1 MAFLISPNLPANVVE
16 IGNELSQARLDAINN
31 GSSPTAGNPFVTV
44 SYLTGQLSPYITTST
59 ATSTFAPKASPT
71 FTGTVTIPAGASI
84 SGYLTTASAASTY
97 QTIAGMSAYL
107 TDAPSDGSE
116 YVRKNGAWSVATGGG
131 GGISDAPSDGSMYA
145 RLNAGWTS
153 FTIPTVPP
161 ASVTNID
168 LTGNF
173 NGYSMGSGFYSFKYD
188 SSANTLRM
196 QDGVGS
202 GITIS
207 ATGITFP
214 DATTLTTATGGGGGG
229 AKSVNQ
235 QTSNW
240 TLNAG
245 DTNNI
250 VYFNAVMATLTI
262 PDDAS
267 YSFPVGTHI
276 MVATYN
282 CSIGVVASDT
292 MTPAPV
298 IYGTTSFTTGIYH
311 LIKVAS
317 NTWIID

>member
-1 MAFLISPNLPANVVE
+1 MAFSISPNLPANVVE

-31 GSSPTAGNPFVTV
+31 GSSPTSANPFMTSSAV
-44 SYLTGQLSPYITTST
+44 STTY
-59 ATSTFAPKASPT
+59 AAKASPT
-71 FTGTVTIPAGASI
+71 FTGIVTIPAGASI
-84 SGYLTTASAASTY
+84 SGYLTTSSAASTY
-97 QTIAGMSAYL
+97 QTISGMSSYATQSYVTTQGYL
-107 TDAPSDGSE
+107 TDAPSNGSE
-116 YVRKNGAWSVATGGG
+116 YVRKNGAWSVATGGGG

-173 NGYSMGSGFYSFKYD
+173 NGYSMGSGYYSFKYD
-188 SSANTLRM
+188 STANTLRM

-207 ATGITFP
+207 ATGITFS
-214 DATTLTTATGGGGGG
+214 DATTLTTAPTGGGS
-229 AKSVNQ
+229 AKTVNQ

-250 VYFNAVMATLTI
+250 VYFNGVMATLTI
-262 PDDAS
+262 QDDAS

-282 CSIGVVASDT
+282 CSIGVIAQDT

-298 IYGTTSFTTGIYH
+298 IYGSTTLPTTGITH
-311 LIKVAS
+311 FIKLAS
-317 NTWIID
+317 NLWIID